1 VVGGS
6 LRGRSSGPA
15 VGVCYIVTGAALR
28 PAAWAGRLVLIADA
42 AAGMLVAANPEPA
55 AGGGTVSH
63 ATWAALG
70 FTGLASWPVVA
81 WRRGSPVPW
90 GLRPAVCF
98 GAIAVELLLLA
109 WFVAELVAGG
119 RAGRPGGAG
128 RRAGAG
134 ALAACGSAVLPGPA
148 RPDTSRKGFCRRAG
162 NPQAGCRTLTSVA

>member
-1 VVGGS
+1 MVGGS

-70 FTGLASWPVVA
+70 FTGLASWPAVA

-109 WFVAELVAGG
+109 WFVAELVAGAGQVGLAERAVGLEQALWPLAVVLSCRARHGQIPAERDFAGG
-119 RAGRPGGAG
+119 RVTR
-128 RRAGAG
+128 RRAVGH
-134 ALAACGSAVLPGPA
+134 
-148 RPDTSRKGFCRRAG
+148 
-162 NPQAGCRTLTSVA
+162 